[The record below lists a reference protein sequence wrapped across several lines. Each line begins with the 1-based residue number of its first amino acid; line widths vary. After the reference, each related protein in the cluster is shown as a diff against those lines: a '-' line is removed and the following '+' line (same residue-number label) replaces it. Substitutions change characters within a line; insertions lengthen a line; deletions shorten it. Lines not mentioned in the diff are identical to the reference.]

1 MKGDG
6 PSDDAIYD
14 KRADEATQ
22 GPGGPSIR
30 NAESTTSV
38 FPSHDELILTGA
50 FTSPQLLGRGRRA
63 EPPIEHADEG
73 KAEPQIEIGRLS
85 QREGGETKITEPK
98 LAEEQLVAAAP
109 SSQRLWAPRGV
120 PQGSELPTEHADHAG
135 KAEARGVGPLPA
147 PSPSPFLSSGET
159 PDGILPLVQ
168 TVLPPLPLSQGLWA
182 PQGVPQGSALS
193 ALSVGTV
200 GVTTNNPPYGILV
213 PLVQTVLPLHSQ
225 QLHHSALQHY
235 HHARPGHQA
244 LPNSQQHHH
253 GAPQR
258 QHPPGGGGGLLPA
271 EAMSYLLLGG
281 GETTSP
287 LLRPAVDMMMMNQ
300 PDQFFSAAGNVAMGM
315 QTVSS
320 GYHQY
325 MPTAAP
331 GVGGVQGSGAET
343 KPMVAIECPST
354 RSFIL

>member
-1 MKGDG
+1 MEGDG

-22 GPGGPSIR
+22 GPGGPTIP
-30 NAESTTSV
+30 NAQSTTSV
-38 FPSHDELILTGA
+38 FPSHDGLMLTGA

-73 KAEPQIEIGRLS
+73 KAEPQIELGRLS
-85 QREGGETKITEPK
+85 QTEGGE
-98 LAEEQLVAAAP
+98 
-109 SSQRLWAPRGV
+109 
-120 PQGSELPTEHADHAG
+120 
-135 KAEARGVGPLPA
+135 
-147 PSPSPFLSSGET
+147 ET

-168 TVLPPLPLSQGLWA
+168 TVLPPLSLSQGLWA

-193 ALSVGTV
+193 VGTV
-200 GVTTNNPPYGILV
+200 GVTTNNQPYGILL

-225 QLHHSALQHY
+225 QHHHSALQHY

-253 GAPQR
+253 GAPQH
-258 QHPPGGGGGLLPA
+258 QHPPGGGGLLPVLP
-271 EAMSYLLLGG
+271 ETMSYLLLGG